1 MDPISMIVMALAT
14 GAVAALHDAAEQTVK
29 DAYAGLTGLIRRSYG
44 HVDIA
49 VLEDKPTSASRQAVV
64 KEELEQT
71 EAGTDEEVLRQ
82 VKTLLDA
89 IRTSAPE
96 AAEAVGVSLE
106 DISGAALRLED
117 IVASGAGVVV
127 KHATMT
133 DDITI
138 KGVRAGSGGDA
149 ANP

>member
-1 MDPISMIVMALAT
+1 MDPVSMIVMALAT
-14 GAVAALHDAAEQTVK
+14 GAVAALHDTAEQTVK
-29 DAYAGLTGLIRRSYG
+29 DAYAGLTGLIRRNYS

-49 VLEDKPTSASRQAVV
+49 VLEDKPTSASRRAVV

-82 VKTLLDA
+82 VKPLLDV

-106 DISGAALRLED
+106 DIRGAALRLED

-133 DDITI
+133 GDITI
-138 KGVRAGSGGDA
+138 KGVRAGSRGDA

>member
-1 MDPISMIVMALAT
+1 MDPVSMIVMALAT
-14 GAVAALHDAAEQTVK
+14 GAVAALHDTAEQTVK
-29 DAYAGLTGLIRRSYG
+29 DAYAGLTGLIRRNYS

-49 VLEDKPTSASRQAVV
+49 VLEDKPTSASRRAVV

-82 VKTLLDA
+82 VKTLLDV

-106 DISGAALRLED
+106 DIRGAALRLED

-133 DDITI
+133 GDITI
-138 KGVRAGSGGDA
+138 KGVRAGSRGDA